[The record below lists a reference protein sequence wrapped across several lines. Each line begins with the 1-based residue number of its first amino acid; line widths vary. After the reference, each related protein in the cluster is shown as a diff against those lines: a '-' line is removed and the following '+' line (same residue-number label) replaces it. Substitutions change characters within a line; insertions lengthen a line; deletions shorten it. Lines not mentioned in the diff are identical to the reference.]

1 MSSNNPWDN
10 SPSEGS
16 HERKLRIHVT
26 VQGAAV
32 IDEHAEEE
40 IHTDDDADSAEG
52 FFANQPTLF
61 TNKVLSNRVN
71 SAKPTALRGN

>member
-1 MSSNNPWDN
+1 MSSSNPWDN

-26 VQGAAV
+26 VQGATV

-40 IHTDDDADSAEG
+40 ILTDDDNDSVE
-52 FFANQPTLF
+52 FFAN
-61 TNKVLSNRVN
+61 
-71 SAKPTALRGN
+71 